1 MEALKWRRGQELKI
15 IEKIA
20 RLKTMLEWKK
30 KMDET
35 KECMEHL
42 KEMVEAGRINL
53 NKFAYEELS
62 KYEADLYEAG
72 KAYLKKAFYE
82 ELQEEISKCEDNT
95 EQRIQ
100 SFVENAIKYNV
111 NWKNV

>member
-1 MEALKWRRGQELKI
+1 MEGLKWRRGQELKI

-20 RLKTMLEWKK
+20 RLKTMLEWNK

-35 KECMEHL
+35 QECMEHL

-62 KYEADLYEAG
+62 KMRLICMKLG
-72 KAYLKKAFYE
+72 KH
-82 ELQEEISKCEDNT
+82 T
-95 EQRIQ
+95 
-100 SFVENAIKYNV
+100 
-111 NWKNV
+111 